1 MSVQAFR
8 LVCAVDREQLLPPP
22 PADRAPTHIE
32 CLECCGRNLYLGT
45 RDGVVHHLLL
55 EERSGTGPGHS
66 TFSASRQ
73 LQRQLGARKPVN
85 ELRAASALNR
95 LLVLCDCTVSLVHM
109 LSLEPV
115 PSGARIKGAV
125 TFTLNENPLS
135 GDPFCVEVCIVSV
148 KRRTI
153 QVFHVYED
161 RVQILKEVST
171 PEQPIAVAI
180 DGHFLCL
187 ALTTQYII
195 LNYSTGASQDLFPYS
210 SEEKRPIV
218 KRIGRQEFLL
228 AGPGGLGMFATV
240 AGISQRAPVRWSEN
254 VIGAAVCFPYVVAL
268 DAEFITVHSMLDQ
281 QKKQTLPFK
290 DGHILQD
297 FEGRVVVATSNGV
310 YILTPLPLE
319 KQIQDLLSS
328 HRVEEALVLAKGVR
342 RNMPKEKFQVMYR
355 RILQQAG
362 FIQFAQLRFQ
372 EAKELFRSGR
382 LDVRE
387 LISLYPFLLPT
398 SATFTRAHPPL
409 HEYADLN
416 HLTQGD
422 LEKMSQCKRFL
433 MSYLNEIRSTEVA
446 NGWRE
451 DIDTALLKL
460 YAEAG
465 HESLLDLLAS
475 ENACIVADSAAWLE
489 KHKKYFALGLLYH
502 YHGQDAAALQL
513 WAQIVNGD
521 LQDTTRPDLFEYI
534 VDFLTF
540 CTDQELVWKY
550 ADWVLQKNEQVGVHI
565 FTKRPLEEQQK
576 NIFSPD
582 DVISCLHR
590 YPKALFQY
598 LEHLVVDRGL
608 QKEKYHTHLA
618 VLYLEEVLRLKSVA
632 QGACEELAE
641 MQKKFRNLL
650 QQSDLYRVHL
660 LLDKIKDSDLLL
672 ERAILYGKLEDHEK
686 ALNILVW
693 QLKDFSAAEDYCRWS
708 SASKDPVS
716 RRRLFHQLLSVYLHA
731 DRPDELL
738 LLAAVDLLNHH
749 AAEFDAARVLRQ
761 VPETWS
767 LQLLSQFLAGATRES
782 LHRKRMAQ
790 LALGLARAENV
801 IYQREKLKAKGS
813 PIVLSEK
820 KLCQVCRDSFQE
832 PVFVRYPNGN
842 LVHTHC
848 AASQQTLPSSSH
860 RPSRPSRT

>member
-8 LVCAVDREQLLPPP
+8 LVCAVDRELLPQVDK
-22 PADRAPTHIE
+22 AVARIE
-32 CLECCGRNLYLGT
+32 CLECCGHNLYLGT
-45 RDGVVHHLLL
+45 SDGFIHHLLL
-55 EERSGTGPGHS
+55 EERSGAMPGHS

-73 LQRQLGARKPVN
+73 LQRQLGTKKPVN

-95 LLVLCDCTVSLVHM
+95 LLVLCDGVISLVHM
-109 LSLEPV
+109 LNLEPV

-153 QVFHVYED
+153 QLFHVYED

-171 PEQPIAVAI
+171 PEQPFAVAI
-180 DGHFLCL
+180 DGYFLCL

-195 LNYSTGASQDLFPYS
+195 LNYNTGASQDLFPYS

-254 VIGAAVCFPYVVAL
+254 VIGATVCFPYVVAL

-297 FEGRVVVATSNGV
+297 FEGRVIVATGNGV

-319 KQIQDLLSS
+319 KQIQDLLSN
-328 HRVEEALVLAKGVR
+328 HRVEEALVLAKGAR
-342 RNMPKEKFQVMYR
+342 RNIPKEKFQVMYR

-362 FIQFAQLRFQ
+362 FIHFAQLRFP

-398 SATFTRAHPPL
+398 SATFTRVHPPL

-422 LEKMSQCKRFL
+422 QEKMNQCKRFL
-433 MSYLNEIRSTEVA
+433 MSYLNEIRRTEVA
-446 NGWRE
+446 NGCKE

-460 YAEAG
+460 YAEAS
-465 HESLLDLLAS
+465 HENLLDLLGS
-475 ENACIVADSAAWLE
+475 ENSCIMADSATWLE
-489 KHKKYFALGLLYH
+489 KYKKYFALGLLYH
-502 YHGQDAAALQL
+502 YHGQDAAA
-513 WAQIVNGD
+513 
-521 LQDTTRPDLFEYI
+521 
-534 VDFLTF
+534 
-540 CTDQELVWKY
+540 
-550 ADWVLQKNEQVGVHI
+550 
-565 FTKRPLEEQQK
+565 
-576 NIFSPD
+576 
-582 DVISCLHR
+582 
-590 YPKALFQY
+590 
-598 LEHLVVDRGL
+598 L

-618 VLYLEEVLRLKSVA
+618 VLYLEEVLRLKAVVK
-632 QGACEELAE
+632 GNCMELAE
-641 MQKKFRNLL
+641 VQKKFQHLL
-650 QQSDLYRVHL
+650 QQSDFYRVHL

-672 ERAILYGKLEDHEK
+672 EQAILYGKSEDHEK

-693 QLKDFSAAEDYCRWS
+693 QLKDFSTAEHYCLWNS
-708 SASKDPVS
+708 ENKDPIYKQ
-716 RRRLFHQLLSVYLHA
+716 RLFHQLLSVYLHS
-731 DRPDELL
+731 DRPDESLL
-738 LLAAVDLLNHH
+738 TAAVDLLNHH
-749 AAEFDAARVLRQ
+749 AAEFNAAQVLRQ
-761 VPETWS
+761 VPDTWS
-767 LQLLSQFLAGATRES
+767 AQLLSQFLVGAMRES
-782 LHRKRMAQ
+782 VHRKRMSQ
-790 LALGLARAENV
+790 LTLGLAKAENI
-801 IYQREKLKAKGS
+801 IYQYEKLKATES
-813 PIVLSEK
+813 SIVLSDK
-820 KLCQVCRDSFQE
+820 NLCQVCRDPFLE
-832 PVFVRYPNGN
+832 PAFVRYPNGS

-848 AASQQTLPSSSH
+848 AASRHTNPSSTHHLSS
-860 RPSRPSRT
+860 PSRRT